1 MLLEEKMGLFG
12 LDGILMAFRVWVAEE
27 AWIIR
32 FEPF

>member
-12 LDGILMAFRVWVAEE
+12 LDGMLMALGMWLVME